1 MSGVVVEDG
10 VDRLVGG
17 RRPLDGIEIADELLM
32 GMALHAPAED
42 NAIKGVEGG
51 EQGGRAVPLVIMGH
65 GPAFAGL
72 DRQTRLGAIECPCS
86 CQGQACMGQLLSSL
100 MVGEVNG
107 RLGWVRAGLTIRG
120 ERAIG
125 LQPHT
130 LVFGRPR
137 LGLDH
142 DAAMRIGGEA
152 PGGGPIL

>member
-1 MSGVVVEDG
+1 MHFAMINGSESSPCFPEKPAMSVSPPAIIAASSKAVLY
-10 VDRLVGG
+10 RY
-17 RRPLDGIEIADELLM
+17 RAGIPWRDPWS
-32 GMALHAPAED
+32 G
-42 NAIKGVEGG
+42 
-51 EQGGRAVPLVIMGH
+51 
-65 GPAFAGL
+65 
-72 DRQTRLGAIECPCS
+72 
-86 CQGQACMGQLLSSL
+86 QGQACMGQLLSSL

-125 LQPHT
+125 LQPNT

-137 LGLDH
+137 VGLDH

>member
-1 MSGVVVEDG
+1 
-10 VDRLVGG
+10 
-17 RRPLDGIEIADELLM
+17 
-32 GMALHAPAED
+32 
-42 NAIKGVEGG
+42 
-51 EQGGRAVPLVIMGH
+51 MGH

-125 LQPHT
+125 LQPNT

-137 LGLDH
+137 VGLDH